1 MPLATEEVIAHHH
14 DVATAAP
21 SFCQWLPQVHPH
33 LLEGP
38 ANWVALHQGMPPFG
52 HSCSGVSAL
61 DSWPRTA
68 CKLFGIGHRYSSVVV
83 QAGGQLRIYSLPAA
97 PASGLPALGSW
108 KFPIHLNALWSAW
121 AVNFLLCTVM

>member
-38 ANWVALHQGMPPFG
+38 ANWVDLHQGMPPFG

-68 CKLFGIGHRYSSVVV
+68 CKLFGIGHRHSSVVV

-97 PASGLPALGSW
+97 PASGLPALGSR